1 MNSFWNLFD
10 DTSYEKKIRLFF
22 YSIFTIITVIL
33 LLLGIFL
40 VNSMTEGIYKRNQ
53 EKLSLLTYSMKNEL
67 DQAQTLTT
75 EIGQNQ
81 LIQKSLEEAQEKKLS
96 EIERTFLAT
105 SVQNELNW
113 LQVNKLSIKNTLL
126 YDANFQQIAGNMMNV
141 DVKYQ
146 NDFDMRVIKALGL
159 EDTEGL
165 WHFEPDMSEA
175 IYVRH
180 LFGTRDTPIKRNGS
194 LILYIN
200 LTFVQELL
208 ASSDIF
214 SKNDFVVLETKGQST
229 STNEKLAELV
239 RKHEQKAEN
248 LNEHFKDVYGFQ
260 TIGENRF
267 YKLKKE
273 FQVGNQELSVT
284 YYLQNREM
292 IGDVIQII
300 ISYYF
305 VVLIVLFFSF
315 IFFRQLTRRL
325 VHPINLLADNMTN
338 FSQEQNF
345 NEIIKH
351 LNLTRKDEIGQLNRN
366 FDRLVN
372 EIQELITKEYQAKIL
387 SQEMEYRFL
396 QAQLNPHFMYN
407 TLNSINWLAI
417 KNKDKDTSMM
427 VTSLAILL
435 RSKLNLEKDYHTVR
449 EEMAI
454 VEAYLTIQK
463 VRFKSRLIFHSD
475 IDRRTYQF
483 LIPKLI
489 IQPLI
494 ENAIKYG
501 LEKQEEAIHIELM
514 ITEQEDQ
521 FQIVVSDD
529 GPGFQENSSHHQ
541 STGIGL
547 ENISTRLKLLYQGEA
562 SLTISSVPHLQ
573 TAITIKINKEVLESE
588 N

>member
-1 MNSFWNLFD
+1 
-10 DTSYEKKIRLFF
+10 
-22 YSIFTIITVIL
+22 
-33 LLLGIFL
+33 
-40 VNSMTEGIYKRNQ
+40 
-53 EKLSLLTYSMKNEL
+53 
-67 DQAQTLTT
+67 
-75 EIGQNQ
+75 
-81 LIQKSLEEAQEKKLS
+81 
-96 EIERTFLAT
+96 
-105 SVQNELNW
+105 
-113 LQVNKLSIKNTLL
+113 
-126 YDANFQQIAGNMMNV
+126 
-141 DVKYQ
+141 
-146 NDFDMRVIKALGL
+146 
-159 EDTEGL
+159 
-165 WHFEPDMSEA
+165 
-175 IYVRH
+175 
-180 LFGTRDTPIKRNGS
+180 
-194 LILYIN
+194 
-200 LTFVQELL
+200 
-208 ASSDIF
+208 
-214 SKNDFVVLETKGQST
+214 
-229 STNEKLAELV
+229 
-239 RKHEQKAEN
+239 
-248 LNEHFKDVYGFQ
+248 
-260 TIGENRF
+260 
-267 YKLKKE
+267 
-273 FQVGNQELSVT
+273 
-284 YYLQNREM
+284 
-292 IGDVIQII
+292 
-300 ISYYF
+300 
-305 VVLIVLFFSF
+305 
-315 IFFRQLTRRL
+315 
-325 VHPINLLADNMTN
+325 
-338 FSQEQNF
+338 
-345 NEIIKH
+345 
-351 LNLTRKDEIGQLNRN
+351 
-366 FDRLVN
+366 
-372 EIQELITKEYQAKIL
+372 
-387 SQEMEYRFL
+387 MEYRFL

-547 ENISTRLKLLYQGEA
+547 ENISTRLKLLYQGET